1 MLFPPGPA
9 TDVTSNMICSYI
21 AIHKMLSLTLVSPR
35 PVCSYIRFFL
45 QMAVPKQVARVA
57 LLLIGCQL
65 LMIFCYF
72 VWSMQ
77 QKDYVWDRSHLCS
90 VQRTS
95 PIDPTTDYS
104 SVSLSASMPSVH
116 TESEGALKVEHRT
129 QHHGLSKNDSS
140 GTAEMPSHRKQ
151 ANMTVGILVAR
162 RERPI
167 IYYLLDHLLREPHV
181 AEDFIIIVHVAFS
194 VSQDEEL
201 LRYLQRL
208 KDVVVTVVEE
218 NPYPEAMIKNIADTQ
233 GDSMERTVW
242 RTTHGE
248 A

>member
-1 MLFPPGPA
+1 
-9 TDVTSNMICSYI
+9 
-21 AIHKMLSLTLVSPR
+21 
-35 PVCSYIRFFL
+35 
-45 QMAVPKQVARVA
+45 MAAPKQVARVS
-57 LLLIGCQL
+57 LRVFIGCQIL
-65 LMIFCYF
+65 LFFLCF
-72 VWSMQ
+72 AWRMQ
-77 QKDYVWDRSHLCS
+77 QKDNVWERSRSFSDHKA
-90 VQRTS
+90 T
-95 PIDPTTDYS
+95 PTDPTIDHS
-104 SVSLSASMPSVH
+104 SVLLSASMPSAH

-129 QHHGLSKNDSS
+129 QHHGLSKNGSS
-140 GTAEMPSHRKQ
+140 GTAEMPSHRTQ

-162 RERPI
+162 RERPT

-218 NPYPEAMIKNIADTQ
+218 SPYPEAMEENIADTQ

-248 A
+248 DGNADSLIKVYRMVCITLHYPVKCYMGLSP